1 MFDISESERHIKQVR
16 AQLTTNPILAPLQNP
31 LEDIERH
38 FESIRKVAENYDD
51 VYKNILKPVQE
62 EGRSGIRATVKWA
75 VIGIIASWFLSNYES
90 IMKFIAALRNAG

>member
-1 MFDISESERHIKQVR
+1 MFDISESETHIKQAR
-16 AQLTTNPILAPLQNP
+16 AQLASNPILEPLQKP

-62 EGRSGIRATVKWA
+62 ESRSGVRATVRWA
-75 VIGIIASWFLSNYES
+75 VIGIVASWLFSNYES
-90 IMKFIAALRNAG
+90 IMKFITALRDAG